1 LDEKKLQLNFYETNN
16 KQYLYDSHLH
26 PEYLDQELLHEYDP
40 VKSAWFSKFMSLVNE
55 SLKKYN
61 VNKSMATVLGAST
74 GRVVFDLAKFFQQ
87 VVGVDYCGKFLEVAL
102 QLQSKGH
109 LEFTL
114 ETDKTKNLKLDISD
128 NMNASNAVFKQ
139 MTWIPNEI
147 PKSDLVLFTMID
159 RVTNELCKFIEINLF
174 CIDYI

>member
-1 LDEKKLQLNFYETNN
+1 MQLNFYETNN

-26 PEYLDQELLHEYDP
+26 PEHLDKELLHEYDP
-40 VKSAWFSKFMSLVNE
+40 IESSWFTPFMNFVNDN
-55 SLKKYN
+55 LNKYN
-61 VNKSMATVLGAST
+61 VNKNTATVLGAST
-74 GRVVFDLAKFFQQ
+74 GRVVFNLVKSFQQ
-87 VVGVDYCGKFLEVAL
+87 VIGVDYCGKFLEVAL
-102 QLQSKGH
+102 QLQSKGR

-114 ETDKTKNLKLDISD
+114 ETDKNKSLKLDISD

-159 RVTNELCKFIEINLF
+159 RVTNELRKFIS
-174 CIDYI
+174 

>member
-1 LDEKKLQLNFYETNN
+1 MDEKKLQLNFYETNN

-26 PEYLDQELLHEYDP
+26 PEYLDKELLNEYDP
-40 VKSAWFSKFMSLVNE
+40 VESAWFTPFMSFVSENLR
-55 SLKKYN
+55 KYN
-61 VNKSMATVLGAST
+61 VNKNIATVLGSST
-74 GRVVFDLAKFFQQ
+74 GRIVFDMVKSFQH

-102 QLQSKGH
+102 QLQSKGR

-114 ETDKTKNLKLDISD
+114 ETDKNKNLKLDISD

-147 PKSDLVLFTMID
+147 PKSDLILFTMID
-159 RVTNELCKFIEINLF
+159 RVTNELCKFVL
-174 CIDYI
+174 IDYIN